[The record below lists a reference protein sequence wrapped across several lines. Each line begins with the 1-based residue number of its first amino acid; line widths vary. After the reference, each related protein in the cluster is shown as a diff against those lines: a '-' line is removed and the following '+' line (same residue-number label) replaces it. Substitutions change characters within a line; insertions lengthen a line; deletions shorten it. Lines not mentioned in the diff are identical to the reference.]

1 MQESEIVTGNLRSEY
16 HFIFTALSLNFL
28 TCSCIIKLQI
38 SHIRLG
44 AIDAS
49 MTDRSNEEWI
59 AALRAPGE
67 AAQAKA
73 LADLRKRLQRG
84 IYFYLSQDRSD
95 LRGLAA
101 QELAQMAEDLAQDAT
116 LRVMANLDNF
126 RGESRFT
133 TWANKIAVRL
143 AISDLR
149 RARYKDFSLDELTAD
164 GELLPASTRL
174 VTSSA
179 PTPEKVAERD
189 DVMEK
194 IETALQEAL
203 TERQYQAL
211 VAVAL
216 KGIPM
221 DVLAE
226 RMGTNRNALY
236 KLIHDARRKLKTHLE
251 AQGISTD
258 YMMNLFQN

>member
-1 MQESEIVTGNLRSEY
+1 MT
-16 HFIFTALSLNFL
+16 TA
-28 TCSCIIKLQI
+28 KM
-38 SHIRLG
+38 R
-44 AIDAS
+44 
-49 MTDRSNEEWI
+49 DRSNEEWI
-59 AALRAPGE
+59 AALQENGNPAQSE
-67 AAQAKA
+67 A
-73 LADLRKRLQRG
+73 LTELRLRLQRS

-95 LRGLAA
+95 LRGLAP

-116 LRVMANLDNF
+116 LRVMDNLANF

-133 TWANKIAVRL
+133 TWATKVAIRL

-164 GELLPASTRL
+164 GDLLPISTRL
-174 VTSSA
+174 GTA
-179 PTPEKVAERD
+179 ALPTPEKVAERD
-189 DVMEK
+189 DVLQK
-194 IETALQEAL
+194 IELALTEAL

-211 VAVAL
+211 VAVAV

-236 KLIHDARRKLKTHLE
+236 KLIHDARRKLKTRLE
-251 AQGISTD
+251 AEGISTD

>member
-1 MQESEIVTGNLRSEY
+1 MT
-16 HFIFTALSLNFL
+16 TA
-28 TCSCIIKLQI
+28 KLI
-38 SHIRLG
+38 
-44 AIDAS
+44 
-49 MTDRSNEEWI
+49 DRSNGEWI
-59 AALRAPGE
+59 AALQSQDD
-67 AAQAKA
+67 AAQSEA
-73 LADLRKRLQRG
+73 LAELRLRLRRS

-101 QELAQMAEDLAQDAT
+101 HELAQMAEDLAQDAT
-116 LRVMANLDNF
+116 LRVMDNLANF

-133 TWANKIAVRL
+133 TWATKVAIRL

-164 GELLPASTRL
+164 GDLLPLTTRL
-174 VTSSA
+174 GSA
-179 PTPEKVAERD
+179 ASPTPEKVAERD

-194 IETALQEAL
+194 IELALQEAL

-226 RMGTNRNALY
+226 RMGSNRNALY

-251 AQGISTD
+251 KQGISTD
-258 YMMNLFQN
+258 YMMNLFGN

>member
-1 MQESEIVTGNLRSEY
+1 MT
-16 HFIFTALSLNFL
+16 TAKR
-28 TCSCIIKLQI
+28 I
-38 SHIRLG
+38 
-44 AIDAS
+44 
-49 MTDRSNEEWI
+49 DRSNGEWI
-59 AALRAPGE
+59 AALQSPDD
-67 AAQAKA
+67 AAQSEA
-73 LADLRKRLQRG
+73 LAELRQRLRRS
-84 IYFYLSQDRSD
+84 IFFYLSQDRSD

-101 QELAQMAEDLAQDAT
+101 HELAQMAEDLAQDAT
-116 LRVMANLDNF
+116 LRVMDNLASF

-133 TWANKIAVRL
+133 TWATKVAIRL

-164 GELLPASTRL
+164 GDLLPLTTRL
-174 VTSSA
+174 GSA
-179 PTPEKVAERD
+179 ASPTPEKVAERD

-194 IETALQEAL
+194 IELALQEAL

-226 RMGTNRNALY
+226 RMGSNRNALY

-251 AQGISTD
+251 SQGISTD
-258 YMMNLFQN
+258 YMMNLFGN

>member
-1 MQESEIVTGNLRSEY
+1 M
-16 HFIFTALSLNFL
+16 
-28 TCSCIIKLQI
+28 K
-38 SHIRLG
+38 
-44 AIDAS
+44 
-49 MTDRSNEEWI
+49 DRSNEQWI
-59 AALRAPGE
+59 AALRDDDG
-67 AAQAKA
+67 AQADA
-73 LADLRKRLQRG
+73 LEELRGRLRRS

-95 LRGLAA
+95 LRALASN
-101 QELAQMAEDLAQDAT
+101 ELAQLAEDLAQDAT
-116 LRVMANLDNF
+116 LRVMDNLDNF

-133 TWANKIAVRL
+133 TWAIKIAIRL

-164 GELLPASTRL
+164 GDLLPTSSRL
-174 VTSSA
+174 VSA
-179 PTPEKVAERD
+179 PSPTPEKAAERD
-189 DVMEK
+189 DVLEK
-194 IETALQEAL
+194 IEDALKASL